1 MSKRKKYDIAG
12 SVVWVFITWILG
24 NDQLELVFEWWR
36 DSDDGI
42 NQTLVAIIFGWIVVW
57 VLCWAFVKGKDK

>member
-1 MSKRKKYDIAG
+1 MSKRKKYGIAG